1 MSSLF
6 SRLRALFHM
15 LSKEAQLAGISK
27 ISMYTQTLQFCLK
40 TGLGP
45 RYFVV
50 AGMARQGFAEQDKW
64 QHISAKE
71 YYAAL
76 KILNPPQ
83 YRKLTQSKLSEK
95 ALYKLMHFP
104 TPELFG
110 YFHPYKGFDNTGK
123 PLTDAAQFEALMS
136 AHIDSILCIKP
147 IEGWGGAGVMAGR
160 ILQDDNEQQP
170 VFQPLHSK
178 QQMNASELI
187 NNCRGKAPMAEFVLE
202 AYIQQSEQFM
212 ALNPDSV
219 NTLRIWVLESS
230 PGQAQVIGA
239 YLRVGRAG
247 SAIDNA
253 SAGGI
258 MCPVRLIDGK
268 VEPGLTKYTPHR
280 DDITQH
286 PDHDAPLAGVTL
298 EQWQQIKSFACKVLV
313 RLPYTRFAGLD
324 VTMTAQGPV
333 LVETNVAPDKD
344 GAAHANIPSIRL
356 REAAEKSY
364 V

>member
-1 MSSLF
+1 MSGIF
-6 SRLRALFHM
+6 SRFTTLFCM
-15 LSKEAQLAGISK
+15 LNKEAQLAGISR
-27 ISMYTQTLQFCLK
+27 INMYRQTLFFCFK

-50 AGMARQGFAEQDKW
+50 AGMARKNFVEQDKW

-76 KILNPPQ
+76 KVLNSPQ

-95 ALYKLMHFP
+95 ALYKLMHIP

-110 YFHPYKGFDNTGK
+110 YFHAYKGFDNTGQ
-123 PLTDAAQFEALMS
+123 PLTDAAQLEALMS
-136 AHIDSILCIKP
+136 AHTDSTLCIKP
-147 IEGWGGAGVMAGR
+147 IEGWGGAGVIAGR
-160 ILQDDNEQQP
+160 ILLDDNKQP
-170 VFQPLHSK
+170 VFQPLHSQ
-178 QQMNASELI
+178 QQMTAQDLI
-187 NNCRGKAPMAEFVLE
+187 NSCKGSAPNAEFVLE
-202 AYIQQSEQFM
+202 AYIQQSDQFK
-212 ALNPDSV
+212 ALNADSV
-219 NTLRIWVLESS
+219 NTLRIWVLENT
-230 PGQAQVIGA
+230 PGQVQVIGA

-258 MCPVRLIDGK
+258 MCPVRLSDGK

-280 DDITQH
+280 DDITEH
-286 PDHDAPLAGVTL
+286 PDHGAQLAGIVL
-298 EQWQQIKSFACKVLV
+298 EQWQEIKSFACMVLL

-324 VTMTAQGPV
+324 VTMTAHGPV

-356 REAAEKSY
+356 REAAEKPY